1 MTTVY
6 DVPADHIIRRTA
18 EELRKRKEIVP
29 PAWAAFAKTGA
40 HKEMPPEDPD
50 WWFVRAAAVL
60 RRVYVDGPLGV
71 ERMRSFYGGSKN
83 RGSKP
88 NAFRKGSGSILRKS
102 LQQLE
107 AAGLVIHDK
116 TGRRVSPAG
125 MAFMYSLS
133 QEVLKSPPA
142 PVPKRAKP
150 EAAAPEAK
158 KAEAKKGKGKAA
170 PAEGA
175 EGAAKGEKKPAA
187 KKEKAAGKE
196 AGGEKAEGKKA
207 EKKSE

>member
-6 DVPADHIIRRTA
+6 DVPPDHIIRRVA
-18 EELRKRKEIVP
+18 EELKKKKEIVP
-29 PAWAAFAKTGA
+29 PAWAAFAKTGV

-50 WWFVRAAAVL
+50 WWFIRAAAVL

-71 ERMRSFYGGSKN
+71 ERMRSFYGGNKN

-125 MAFMYSLS
+125 MSFLDNLS
-133 QEVLKSPPA
+133 AEVLKNPPA
-142 PVPKRAKP
+142 PVPRRTKP
-150 EAAAPEAK
+150 AAEEPK
-158 KAEAKKGKGKAA
+158 KAETKKGAKAKGGDKAA
-170 PAEGA
+170 PAD
-175 EGAAKGEKKPAA
+175 AAKAPKKA
-187 KKEKAAGKE
+187 
-196 AGGEKAEGKKA
+196 GKKA
-207 EKKSE
+207 DKAEEPQ

>member
-6 DVPADHIIRRTA
+6 DASADHLIRKVA
-18 EELRKRKEIVP
+18 EELKKRKEITP
-29 PAWAAFAKTGA
+29 PPWAAFAKTGA

-50 WWFVRAAAVL
+50 WWYVRVAAVL

-71 ERMRSFYGGSKN
+71 ERMRSFYGGKKN

-125 MAFMYSLS
+125 MAFLDNMAH
-133 QEVLKSPPA
+133 EAKINPPA
-142 PVPKRAKP
+142 PVPKRAKAVVQP
-150 EAAAPEAK
+150 EPAK
-158 KAEAKKGKGKAA
+158 KAEGKKSDSKKEKGEK
-170 PAEGA
+170 AEGA
-175 EGAAKGEKKPAA
+175 KAEKGEKKPAA
-187 KKEKAAGKE
+187 KK
-196 AGGEKAEGKKA
+196 AEGKKS
-207 EKKSE
+207 EKSEAPK

>member
-6 DVPADHIIRRTA
+6 DVPPDHIIRRVA
-18 EELRKRKEIVP
+18 EELKTRKEIVP
-29 PAWAAFAKTGA
+29 PAWAAFAKTGV

-50 WWFVRAAAVL
+50 WWFIRAAAVL

-71 ERMRSFYGGSKN
+71 ERMRSFYGGNKN

-125 MAFMYSLS
+125 MSFLDNLS
-133 QEVLKSPPA
+133 QEVLKNPPA
-142 PVPKRAKP
+142 PVPKRVKPVVEEPKKADGKKGSKAKGGDKAAEGADSAKP
-150 EAAAPEAK
+150 TKKAGKKAD
-158 KAEAKKGKGKAA
+158 KAEA
-170 PAEGA
+170 PQ
-175 EGAAKGEKKPAA
+175 
-187 KKEKAAGKE
+187 
-196 AGGEKAEGKKA
+196 
-207 EKKSE
+207 

>member
-6 DVPADHIIRRTA
+6 DAIPDHLIRKVA
-18 EELRKRKEIVP
+18 EELRKRKEITP

-50 WWFVRAAAVL
+50 WWYVRVAAVL

-71 ERMRSFYGGSKN
+71 ERMRSFYGGKKN

-107 AAGLVIHDK
+107 AAGLIVHDK
-116 TGRRVSPAG
+116 TGRKVSPAG
-125 MAFMYSLS
+125 MAFLDNIA
-133 QEVLKSPPA
+133 QEVKVNPPA
-142 PVPKRAKP
+142 PVPKRVIAAP
-150 EAAAPEAK
+150 EPEAK
-158 KAEAKKGKGKAA
+158 KAEGKKSDSKKEKGEKAA
-170 PAEGA
+170 GAKGEKAEGA
-175 EGAAKGEKKPAA
+175 KGEKAEKKPAA
-187 KKEKAAGKE
+187 KK
-196 AGGEKAEGKKA
+196 AEGKKPEKA
-207 EKKSE
+207 EVPK

>member
-18 EELRKRKEIVP
+18 EELKKWKEVTP
-29 PAWAAFAKTGA
+29 PAWAAFAKTGV

-50 WWFVRAAAVL
+50 WWFIRAAAVL

-71 ERMRSFYGGSKN
+71 ERMRSFYGGNKN

-88 NAFRKGSGSILRKS
+88 NAFRKGSGSVLRKA

-107 AAGLVIHDK
+107 AAGLIVHDK

-125 MAFMYSLS
+125 MSFLDNLS
-133 QEVLKSPPA
+133 QEVKKNPPA
-142 PVPKRAKP
+142 PVPKRVKPVAEEPKKADGKKGAKKGGDKAAAAEGADGATKP
-150 EAAAPEAK
+150 EKKAK
-158 KAEAKKGKGKAA
+158 KPKAEA
-170 PAEGA
+170 PQ
-175 EGAAKGEKKPAA
+175 
-187 KKEKAAGKE
+187 
-196 AGGEKAEGKKA
+196 
-207 EKKSE
+207 

>member
-18 EELRKRKEIVP
+18 EELKKRKEITP
-29 PAWAAFAKTGA
+29 PAWAAFAKTGV

-50 WWFVRAAAVL
+50 WWFTRAAAVL

-71 ERMRSFYGGSKN
+71 ERMRSFYGGNKN

-107 AAGLVIHDK
+107 AAGLIIHDK

-125 MAFMYSLS
+125 MSFLDNLS
-133 QEVLKSPPA
+133 QEVKTNPPA
-142 PVPKRAKP
+142 PVPKRVRP
-150 EAAAPEAK
+150 VVEEPK
-158 KAEAKKGKGKAA
+158 KADTKKGAKKGADKA
-170 PAEGA
+170 AEGA
-175 EGAAKGEKKPAA
+175 EGAAKPEKKA
-187 KKEKAAGKE
+187 KKA
-196 AGGEKAEGKKA
+196 KAEA
-207 EKKSE
+207 PQ